1 MSTTQAAGFTPD
13 PNDPIP
19 ALDSTEN
26 DQATDPGREM
36 GPNRPSGGPDS
47 DDVLDPGEPS
57 EPVGNDNIREGR
69 VGGVMGGPRQ
79 QQGEGQGG

>member
-1 MSTTQAAGFTPD
+1 MSTPQAAGLTPD

-19 ALDSTEN
+19 ALDPADN
-26 DQATDPGREM
+26 DQATDPGRETE
-36 GPNRPSGGPDS
+36 PNRPTEPDAA
-47 DDVLDPGEPS
+47 DQLDPGEPA

-79 QQGEGQGG
+79 SQGQGQGG

>member
-1 MSTTQAAGFTPD
+1 MSTPQAAGFTPD

-19 ALDSTEN
+19 ALDPDAN
-26 DQATDPGREM
+26 DQATDPGRETEPDEPSS
-36 GPNRPSGGPDS
+36 GPESH
-47 DDVLDPGEPS
+47 DVLDPGEPA

-79 QQGEGQGG
+79 QQGQGQGG